1 MTLTLLTV
9 PISVGDFID
18 RLSILTIKNNK
29 DLPVSD
35 ELEQYEQQFTEL
47 SAYSRLH
54 YLEMF
59 LAINVQLW
67 GLEDRKRSKLLEVGS
82 EEYVEVSELI
92 THLNDLRFQIKKSAD
107 KYFGSA
113 ISEKKSHE

>member
-1 MTLTLLTV
+1 MKLIV

-18 RLSILTIKNNK
+18 RLSILTIKSDN

-35 ELEQYEQQFTEL
+35 ELEQYEQAALPF
-47 SAYSRLH
+47 SRASYKH

-59 LAINVQLW
+59 LAINQQLW
-67 GLEDRKRSKLLEVGS
+67 SLEDRKRSKDLLLGS
-82 EEYVEVSELI
+82 DEYVEIAELI
-92 THLNDLRFQIKKSAD
+92 TNLNDLRFQIKKSAD
-107 KYFGSA
+107 KHFGSS

>member
-1 MTLTLLTV
+1 MTLTVLTV

-29 DLPVSD
+29 DLSVSD
-35 ELEQYEQQFTEL
+35 ELEQYEQQFAEL
-47 SAYSRLH
+47 SAYSRFH

-59 LAINVQLW
+59 LAVNAQLW

-107 KYFGSA
+107 KFFGSA